1 MRVLGIE
8 TSCDETAAAIVE
20 DGRRPDRPLL
30 LSGRG
35 LSESGSCSGH
45 LSGAPARA
53 GTPRAHAEP
62 GLSSA
67 PDESPGARDR
77 MGPDVRVLGIE
88 TSCDETAA
96 AIVEDGRRPL
106 ADVVATQIE
115 IHRRWGGVVPELA
128 SRNHVVQVMPVV
140 DEALSRAGLG
150 PEGIDAVAVTSGP
163 GLVGALLVG
172 VQAAKALALA
182 WGKPLVRVNHL
193 EGHLVAAFLA
203 ETPPTFPFLG
213 LVVSGGHTSLYAA
226 RGFGDYALLGQTRD
240 DAAGEAFDKGAKL
253 LGLPY
258 PGGVAIDRLAK
269 EGDPAAIRF
278 PKAIVKGADLD
289 FSFSGLKT
297 ALLHHVRKHGVPAG
311 QALADLC
318 ASYQEAIVRALVEK
332 AFRAA
337 RRLQFERL
345 VLSGGVAANSRLR
358 AATAARAAEY
368 EGMQVF
374 LPPVKLCTDNAA
386 MIAVAGTHALE
397 RGERSGPE
405 LNADPAW
412 RL

>member
-1 MRVLGIE
+1 MKVLGIE
-8 TSCDETAAAIVE
+8 TSCDETASAVVE
-20 DGRRPDRPLL
+20 DGRRA
-30 LSGRG
+30 LS
-35 LSESGSCSGH
+35 
-45 LSGAPARA
+45 
-53 GTPRAHAEP
+53 
-62 GLSSA
+62 
-67 PDESPGARDR
+67 
-77 MGPDVRVLGIE
+77 
-88 TSCDETAA
+88 
-96 AIVEDGRRPL
+96 
-106 ADVVATQIE
+106 DVVATQIE

-140 DEALSRAGLG
+140 DEALSRAGVG
-150 PEGIDAVAVTSGP
+150 PEGVDAIAVTSGP

-172 VQAAKALALA
+172 VQVAKALAAA

-193 EGHLVAAFLA
+193 EGHLVAAFLS
-203 ETPPTFPFLG
+203 EEPPEFPYLG

-226 RGFGDYALLGQTRD
+226 RAFGDYRLLGHTRD

-258 PGGVAIDRLAK
+258 PGGVALDRLAK
-269 EGDPAAIRF
+269 EGDARAVRF

-297 ALLHHVRKHGVPAG
+297 ALLHHVKKHGVPEG
-311 QALADLC
+311 RALADLC

-332 AFRAA
+332 LFRAA
-337 RRLQFERL
+337 RRLQFERV

-358 AATAARAAEY
+358 AAVAERAGEY
-368 EGMQVF
+368 EGMRVF
-374 LPPVKLCTDNAA
+374 LPAPRLCTDNAA
-386 MIAVAGTHALE
+386 MIAVAGTHALL
-397 RGERSGPE
+397 RGERAGPE

>member
-1 MRVLGIE
+1 VRVLAIE
-8 TSCDETAAAIVE
+8 TSCDETAAAVVE
-20 DGRRPDRPLL
+20 DGRRA
-30 LSGRG
+30 LS
-35 LSESGSCSGH
+35 
-45 LSGAPARA
+45 
-53 GTPRAHAEP
+53 
-62 GLSSA
+62 
-67 PDESPGARDR
+67 
-77 MGPDVRVLGIE
+77 
-88 TSCDETAA
+88 
-96 AIVEDGRRPL
+96 
-106 ADVVATQIE
+106 DVVSTQID

-140 DEALSRAGLG
+140 DEALARAGVG
-150 PEGIDAVAVTSGP
+150 PEQIDAVAVTSGP

-182 WGKPLVRVNHL
+182 WRKPLVRVNHL

-226 RGFGDYALLGQTRD
+226 HAFGAYRLLGSTRD

-258 PGGVAIDRLAK
+258 PGGIAIDRLAK
-269 EGDPAAIRF
+269 EGDASAVRF
-278 PKAIVKGADLD
+278 PKAVVKGADLD

-297 ALLHHVRKHGVPAG
+297 ALLHHVRRHGVPQG
-311 QALADLC
+311 RALADLC
-318 ASYQEAIVRALVEK
+318 ASYQEAIVRALLEK

-337 RRLQFERL
+337 RRLQFPRL

-358 AATAARAAEY
+358 AAVTAKAAEY
-368 EGMQVF
+368 EDMQVF
-374 LPPVKLCTDNAA
+374 LPAPRLCTDNAA

-397 RGERSGPE
+397 RGERAGHD
-405 LNADPAW
+405 LAADPAW

>member
-8 TSCDETAAAIVE
+8 TSCDETAAAVVE
-20 DGRRPDRPLL
+20 DGRRA
-30 LSGRG
+30 LS
-35 LSESGSCSGH
+35 
-45 LSGAPARA
+45 
-53 GTPRAHAEP
+53 
-62 GLSSA
+62 
-67 PDESPGARDR
+67 
-77 MGPDVRVLGIE
+77 
-88 TSCDETAA
+88 
-96 AIVEDGRRPL
+96 
-106 ADVVATQIE
+106 DVVATQIE

-140 DEALSRAGLG
+140 DEALSRAGVG
-150 PEGIDAVAVTSGP
+150 PEGLDALAVTSGP

-193 EGHLVAAFLA
+193 EGHLVAAFLS
-203 ETPPTFPFLG
+203 EPPPSFPYLG

-226 RGFGDYALLGQTRD
+226 HAFGDYRLLGHTRD

-258 PGGVAIDRLAK
+258 PGGVAIDDLAK
-269 EGDPAAIRF
+269 DGDAKAIRF

-297 ALLHHVRKHGVPAG
+297 ALLHHVKKHGVPEG
-311 QALADLC
+311 RGLADLC

-337 RRLQFERL
+337 RRLQYERV

-358 AATAARAAEY
+358 AAVAARAAEY

-374 LPPVKLCTDNAA
+374 LPAPRLCTDNAA
-386 MIAVAGTHALE
+386 MIAVAGTHALL
-397 RGERSGPE
+397 RGERAGAD

>member
-1 MRVLGIE
+1 MRVLAIE
-8 TSCDETAAAIVE
+8 TSCDETAAAVVE
-20 DGRRPDRPLL
+20 DGRRA
-30 LSGRG
+30 LS
-35 LSESGSCSGH
+35 
-45 LSGAPARA
+45 
-53 GTPRAHAEP
+53 
-62 GLSSA
+62 
-67 PDESPGARDR
+67 
-77 MGPDVRVLGIE
+77 
-88 TSCDETAA
+88 
-96 AIVEDGRRPL
+96 
-106 ADVVATQIE
+106 DVVSTQIE

-140 DEALSRAGLG
+140 DEALSRAGVSPGELDG
-150 PEGIDAVAVTSGP
+150 VAVTSGP

-182 WGKPLVRVNHL
+182 WGKPLVGVNHL
-193 EGHLVAAFLA
+193 EGHLVAAFLS
-203 ETPPTFPFLG
+203 ETPPAFPYLG

-226 RGFGDYALLGQTRD
+226 RGFGDYRPLGQTRD

-258 PGGVAIDRLAK
+258 PGGVAIDRLAR
-269 EGDPAAIRF
+269 EGDRAAHRF

-297 ALLHHVRKHGVPAG
+297 ALLHHVRKHGVPEG
-311 QALADLC
+311 SALADLC

-337 RRLQFERL
+337 RRLQFDRM

-358 AATAARAAEY
+358 AAVTARAAEY
-368 EGMQVF
+368 EGMTAF
-374 LPPVKLCTDNAA
+374 LPPVRLCTDNAA
-386 MIAVAGTHALE
+386 MIAVAGTHALL
-397 RGERSGPE
+397 RGERAGPE

>member
-1 MRVLGIE
+1 VKILAIE
-8 TSCDETAAAIVE
+8 TSCDETAAAVVE
-20 DGRRPDRPLL
+20 DG
-30 LSGRG
+30 
-35 LSESGSCSGH
+35 H
-45 LSGAPARA
+45 
-53 GTPRAHAEP
+53 
-62 GLSSA
+62 
-67 PDESPGARDR
+67 
-77 MGPDVRVLGIE
+77 RV
-88 TSCDETAA
+88 
-96 AIVEDGRRPL
+96 L
-106 ADVVATQIE
+106 ADVVATQID

-140 DEALSRAGLG
+140 DEALSRAGVSPADL
-150 PEGIDAVAVTSGP
+150 DALAVTSGP

-182 WGKPLVRVNHL
+182 WQKPLVRVNHL

-203 ETPPTFPFLG
+203 DPPPEFPYLG

-226 RGFGDYALLGQTRD
+226 RGFGDYRLLGQTRD

-258 PGGVAIDRLAK
+258 PGGVAIDRLAR
-269 EGDPAAIRF
+269 EGDAGKHRF
-278 PKAIVKGADLD
+278 PKAIVKGSDLD

-297 ALLHHVRKHGVPAG
+297 ALLHHVRKHGVPQG
-311 QALADLC
+311 GPLADLC

-337 RRLQFERL
+337 RRLQFDRL
-345 VLSGGVAANSRLR
+345 ILSGGVAANSRLR
-358 AATAARAAEY
+358 AAVLARAAEY
-368 EGMQVF
+368 EGMVVHV
-374 LPPVKLCTDNAA
+374 PPVRLCTDNAA
-386 MIAVAGTHALE
+386 MIAVAGTHALL
-397 RGERSGPE
+397 RGERAGPD